1 MLIRG
6 EIEMSTAK
14 ESMGLLVQ
22 IQTGVI
28 PWATVYA
35 VTAAVVV
42 GGLIIGAVGFAG
54 AEVMHNAAHDVR
66 HGLSFPCH

>member
-1 MLIRG
+1 
-6 EIEMSTAK
+6 MSTVREAK
-14 ESMGLLVQ
+14 NTLVQ
-22 IQTGVI
+22 IQIGTI

-35 VTAAVVV
+35 VSAAIII

-54 AEVMHNAAHDVR
+54 SEILHNAAHDVR

>member
-1 MLIRG
+1 
-6 EIEMSTAK
+6 MSTVREAK
-14 ESMGLLVQ
+14 NMLEQ
-22 IQTGVI
+22 IQTGTV

-35 VTAAVVV
+35 VSAAVII

-54 AEVMHNAAHDVR
+54 SEILHNAAHDVR